1 MNNLSVS
8 YILHTPIPRLITYA
22 KGQDDVNPWIGIHM
36 NMRALLNKAI
46 LANTLEQFLGIPPS
60 ESLLE
65 AIMTYP
71 DHNIIDKDVTV
82 VFTY

>member
-1 MNNLSVS
+1 MNKLSVS

-22 KGQDDVNPWIGIHM
+22 KGQEGVNSWIGIHM
-36 NMRALLNKAI
+36 NMRSLLNKDI
-46 LANTLEQFLGIPPS
+46 LANTLEQYLSIPPS